1 MAYRSATGVLYQRVM
16 EEAGFYRNGAPTSG
30 VIEAESLR
38 NDNQQL
44 EKRIKYSAV
53 IDPEQI
59 NATAVFELSG
69 SPCIYFTQLD
79 QSDPDPKELA
89 RLHKLSWNHGLAP
102 MLWVVTPTS
111 VRLYNCYSE
120 PTQNNPESNLI
131 ALFENTEASLKQLSD
146 HASRLQLESGEFW
159 QWQNAKQIDRKKRVD
174 RVLVEDLQKA
184 EKKLRAEGLESQIA
198 HALLMRSIFVAYL
211 QDRGILDT
219 QFFQSRFNV
228 DTFTDVLDDVL
239 ATRTLFEWV
248 QVTFNGDMFPASSN
262 SQDFYEARHLEIVK
276 DLVGGTTEIESGQ
289 GRLWRFYDFKVIPV
303 ELISSIYEN
312 FLYSKDS
319 QTAEETSV
327 HYTPV
332 NLVDLVL
339 DEVFKKLDGDS
350 KVLDLACGSGLFL
363 VESLRRL
370 VVKRCVNG
378 EEPSRQLVRE
388 TLYNQIYGVDI
399 EPQAIQIAAFSLYLT
414 TLELDQELEQ
424 QKHLSSDLK
433 FQPLIGR
440 NLFSCDAFDDKAD
453 FNRIEALVNKKIHAI
468 VGNPPW
474 TKSKFTKSASAYCKR
489 KRIKPECLALLT
501 FWWKWYTE
509 LQNSQS
515 INTERFYLWFI
526 SFAYHLIYGRSEYP
540 LAYGDPPDQ
549 AFLWRAGDFSNE
561 STQIGLILHGRSF
574 FSNSSEATEA
584 KKALLERFK
593 PRVIIN
599 LSKLYRDHLFPNS
612 EAPAMILIAEGQRSG
627 VRDTCY
633 FVCPKRSLEYRKHG
647 ILEIG
652 SEDIKKLSVHGIA
665 SDPDMLKVAT
675 WGSARDMQ
683 LIQSLRSSFSSIES
697 VVGHAPRNGIKVG
710 NKSGKKDKDVPQ
722 ELNRKPWLP
731 SGRMP
736 RYQIE
741 LEDLEYFPYTKV
753 EAPRDP
759 EIYQGPLVIIPE
771 RVEPKGIYSAF
782 SSSDLVYT
790 TSYFGVPIPQNLVH
804 LAHYLNGIINSSLA
818 SYFLFMTASSWGVER
833 KKLMLQDLLRLPI
846 PQPNDSNG
854 QALARILEVERQLLK
869 NHRSSVGNQLKRQ
882 LDEAVFDLYGLDE
895 TERILVE
902 DSINVTIDLY
912 MNRENSLALQRPQIP
927 ELELYAMEL
936 IGVIRPFLQTLRERV
951 LVADVIEVS
960 RASLQVVKFSF
971 LPTPGREYV
980 VQTTQA
986 QTLKVILNQ
995 IAEQLPQQVA
1005 DRIFTRR
1012 DLRIYSGQDIYIVK
1026 PAQKRYWSRSAGL
1039 NDADLIL
1046 SEHLRVNR
1054 AAIR

>member
-16 EEAGFYRNGAPTSG
+16 EEAGFYRNGVPTSG
-30 VIEAESLR
+30 VIEAETLR

-131 ALFENTEASLKQLSD
+131 ALFENTEASLRQLSD

-219 QFFQSRFNV
+219 QFFQSRFNI

-239 ATRTLFEWV
+239 ATRALFEWV

-262 SQDFYEARHLEIVK
+262 SQDSYEARHLEIVK
-276 DLVGGTTEIESGQ
+276 DLVGGTIEIESGQ

-319 QTAEETSV
+319 QTAEEKSV

-378 EEPSRQLVRE
+378 EEPSRQLIRE

-399 EPQAIQIAAFSLYLT
+399 ESQAIQIAAFSLYLT
-414 TLELDQELEQ
+414 ALELDQELEQ
-424 QKHLSSDLK
+424 NRHLSSNLK

-440 NLFSCDAFDDKAD
+440 SLFSCDAFNEKAD
-453 FNRIEALVNKKIHAI
+453 FNRVDDLANKKIHAI

-474 TKSKFTKSASAYCKR
+474 TKSKFTKSASTYCKR
-489 KRIKPECLALLT
+489 KRPEQGYP
-501 FWWKWYTE
+501 K
-509 LQNSQS
+509 
-515 INTERFYLWFI
+515 
-526 SFAYHLIYGRSEYP
+526 GYP

-561 STQIGLILHGRSF
+561 NTQIGLILHGRAF
-574 FSNSSEATEA
+574 FSNFQEA
-584 KKALLERFK
+584 KAAKEALLTHFR

-599 LSKLYRDHLFPNS
+599 LSKLYRENLFPNS
-612 EAPAMILIAEGQRSG
+612 EAPAIILIAEGHRSTA
-627 VRDTCY
+627 RDCCY
-633 FVCPKRSLEYRKHG
+633 FVCPQRSVDYRKHG

-652 SEDIKKLSVHGIA
+652 AEDIKKLPVYGVA
-665 SDPDMLKVAT
+665 TDPDMLKIAT
-675 WGSARDMQ
+675 WGNARDLA
-683 LIQSLRSSFSSIES
+683 LIQRLRESLSSIEEVAGS
-697 VVGHAPRNGIKVG
+697 PFRSGFMRG
-710 NKSGKKDKDVPQ
+710 NRSREVPQ
-722 ELNRKPWLP
+722 SLKQKKWLP
-731 SGRMP
+731 STVMPKYRIDASTLDMLPYSRM
-736 RYQIE
+736 
-741 LEDLEYFPYTKV
+741 
-753 EAPRDP
+753 EAPRDYQTYKAPLIIVP
-759 EIYQGPLVIIPE
+759 EKIE
-771 RVEPKGIYSAF
+771 STGIFSAF
-782 SSSDLVYT
+782 SSEDIVYPK
-790 TSYFGVPIPQNLVH
+790 SYYGLSISEDSAY
-804 LAHYLNGIINSSLA
+804 LAHYLNGIINSSLT
-818 SYFLFMTASSWGVER
+818 SYFLFMTASSWGIAR
-833 KKLMLQDLLRLPI
+833 KTLMMQDIARLPVPFPVEDNSHI
-846 PQPNDSNG
+846 VSQIID
-854 QALARILEVERQLLK
+854 LERQLIKHHNAPAYLELK
-869 NHRSSVGNQLKRQ
+869 QQLNDAVFSLYD
-882 LDEAVFDLYGLDE
+882 LDEAE
-895 TERILVE
+895 QSLVK
-902 DSINVTIDLY
+902 DAVNVTIDLY
-912 MNRENSLALQRPQIP
+912 MNREESAALQPPQIP
-927 ELELYAMEL
+927 ELELYALDL
-936 IGVIRPFLQTLRERV
+936 IGAIQPFLQALHERV
-951 LVADVIEVS
+951 LVAEVIEVNKS
-960 RASLQVVKFSF
+960 LLQVVKFSF
-971 LPTPGREYV
+971 LPIPGREQV
-980 VQTTQA
+980 VQITQA
-986 QTLKVILNQ
+986 QELKVVLNR
-995 IAEQLPQQVA
+995 IAEHLPQQIA

-1039 NDADLIL
+1039 NDADLII
-1046 SEHLRVNR
+1046 SEHLRVDR

>member
-1 MAYRSATGVLYQRVM
+1 MASRSATEVLYQRVM
-16 EEAGFYRNGAPTSG
+16 EETGFYRNGVPTSG

-131 ALFENTEASLKQLSD
+131 ALFENTEASLKQLNE

-228 DTFTDVLDDVL
+228 ESFNDVLDDIL
-239 ATRTLFEWV
+239 ATSRLFEWL
-248 QVTFNGDMFPASSN
+248 QVTFNGDMFPASTVYPN
-262 SQDFYEARHLEIVK
+262 SYEARHLQIVK
-276 DLVGGTTEIESGQ
+276 DLVCGTTEIESGQ

-319 QTAEETSV
+319 QAAEETSV

-339 DEVFKKLDGDS
+339 DEIFTKLDGDS

-370 VVKRCVNG
+370 VVKRCMSG
-378 EEPSRQLVRE
+378 EKPSRQLIRE
-388 TLYNQIYGVDI
+388 TLYNQVYGVDI
-399 EPQAIQIAAFSLYLT
+399 ESQAIQIAAFSLYLT
-414 TLELDQELEQ
+414 ALELDQELEQ
-424 QKHLSSDLK
+424 NRNLSSDLK

-440 NLFSCDAFDDKAD
+440 SLFSCDAFNEEAD
-453 FNRIEALVNKKIHAI
+453 FNRVDDLANKKINAI

-474 TKSKFTKSASAYCKR
+474 TKSKFTKSASEYCKR
-489 KRIKPECLALLT
+489 KRPEQGYP
-501 FWWKWYTE
+501 K
-509 LQNSQS
+509 
-515 INTERFYLWFI
+515 
-526 SFAYHLIYGRSEYP
+526 GYP

-561 STQIGLILHGRSF
+561 NTQIGLILHGRAF
-574 FSNSSEATEA
+574 FSNFPEA
-584 KKALLERFK
+584 KAAKEALLMRFK
-593 PRVIIN
+593 PRTIIN
-599 LSKLYRDHLFPNS
+599 LSKLYRENLFPNS
-612 EAPAMILIAEGQRSG
+612 EAPAIILIAEGHRSAA
-627 VRDTCY
+627 RDICY
-633 FVCPKRSLEYRKHG
+633 FVCPRRSVDYKKHG

-652 SEDIKKLSVHGIA
+652 AEDVKKLPVYGVA
-665 SDPDMLKVAT
+665 SDSDILKVAT
-675 WGSARDMQ
+675 WGGARDLA
-683 LIQSLRSSFSSIES
+683 LIQRLRESLSSIEE
-697 VVGHAPRNGIKVG
+697 VAG
-710 NKSGKKDKDVPQ
+710 NPFRSGFMRGNRSKEVPQ
-722 ELNRKPWLP
+722 ILKEKKWLP
-731 SGRMP
+731 SKVMP
-736 RYQIE
+736 KYRIDAAT
-741 LEDLEYFPYTKV
+741 LDILPYSKM
-753 EAPRDP
+753 EAPRDYQTYKSPLLIVP
-759 EIYQGPLVIIPE
+759 EKIE
-771 RVEPKGIYSAF
+771 STGIFSAF
-782 SSSDLVYT
+782 CSEDIVYPKNYYGLSISEGSEYLV
-790 TSYFGVPIPQNLVH
+790 
-804 LAHYLNGIINSSLA
+804 HYLNGIINSSLT
-818 SYFLFMTASSWGVER
+818 SYFLFMTSSSWGVAR
-833 KKLMLQDLLRLPI
+833 KTLMMQDIARLPVPFPVEDNSHVVSQI
-846 PQPNDSNG
+846 IN
-854 QALARILEVERQLLK
+854 LERQLVEHH
-869 NHRSSVGNQLKRQ
+869 NTSAYPHLKRE
-882 LDEAVFDLYGLDE
+882 LDDAVFSLYGLDE
-895 TERILVE
+895 TEQTLVK
-902 DSINVTIDLY
+902 DGITITIDLY
-912 MNRENSLALQRPQIP
+912 MKREESTALRRPKIS
-927 ELELYAMEL
+927 ELELYATDL
-936 IGVIRPFLQTLRERV
+936 ISVIQPFLQTLRERA

-960 RASLQVVKFSF
+960 NSPLQVVKFSF
-971 LPTPGREYV
+971 VPVPGREPV
-980 VQTTQA
+980 VQTTQV
-986 QTLKVILNQ
+986 QELKAVLNR
-995 IAEQLPQQVA
+995 IAEQLPQQIA

-1054 AAIR
+1054 AAIG